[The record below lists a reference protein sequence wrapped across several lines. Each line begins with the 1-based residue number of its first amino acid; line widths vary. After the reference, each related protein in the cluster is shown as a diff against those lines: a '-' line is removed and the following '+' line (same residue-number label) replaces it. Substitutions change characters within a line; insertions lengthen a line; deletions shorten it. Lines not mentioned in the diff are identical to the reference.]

1 MASGLPHFKNSTAS
15 VKNYEPVFLNQFQ
28 VIITP
33 PATVSAGSEILVE
46 HVLKIEGLPEITPV
60 GVVEQK
66 YKFSTRSYAKSK
78 PENTTA
84 DLKINFTVNLN
95 DNNSM
100 YVYNILRKWAD
111 IQFDPETGS
120 QGLKKDYAGEC
131 YIAIHNKNGD
141 IFREFKFSPV
151 ILNEK
156 FNPMALD
163 YNSEELY
170 ALDLSLRADS
180 WTEIRKP

>member
-1 MASGLPHFKNSTAS
+1 MAGGLPHFKNSQAS
-15 VKNYEPVFLNQFQ
+15 VKNWEPVFLNQFT

-33 PATVSAGSEILVE
+33 PASVANSDILVE
-46 HVLKIEGLPEITPV
+46 HVLKVEGLPEISPV
-60 GVVEQK
+60 GVTEQK

-78 PENTTA
+78 PENTVA

-100 YVYNILRKWAD
+100 YVYNILRSWAD
-111 IQFDPETGS
+111 IQYDPQTAA

-131 YIAIHNKNGD
+131 YIGIFNKAGD
-141 IFREFKFSPV
+141 IFREFKFKPV

-163 YNSEELY
+163 YNSEEIY
-170 ALDLSLRADS
+170 ALDLSLRADD
-180 WTEIRKP
+180 WIEIRK